1 MEGDIA
7 ALICLVLVK
16 EFTGIRLAVGSVSN
30 TIFLAAMD
38 AKTQFSELSLKYL
51 TIAEI
56 QLNLTIPNR
65 KSLNLLRCFSFLRPF
80 NAPTNCSHNTLPN
93 SISIPLFFLARGS
106 VYCRRIPSEALF
118 GVQKNQPAAA
128 LIIITN
134 NKPL

>member
-65 KSLNLLRCFSFLRPF
+65 KSLNLLRCFSFLRPQHIAKF
-80 NAPTNCSHNTLPN
+80 NFN
-93 SISIPLFFLARGS
+93 SIIFLGAWVGLLPPYPIRGTIWCAKKS
-106 VYCRRIPSEALF
+106 TSRGI
-118 GVQKNQPAAA
+118 
-128 LIIITN
+128 N
-134 NKPL
+134 NHH